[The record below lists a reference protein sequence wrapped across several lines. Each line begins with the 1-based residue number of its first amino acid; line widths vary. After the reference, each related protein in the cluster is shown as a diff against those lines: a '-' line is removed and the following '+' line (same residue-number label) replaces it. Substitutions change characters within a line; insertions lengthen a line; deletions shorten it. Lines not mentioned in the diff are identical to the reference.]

1 MLWGQIRFAGARRQS
16 GLETARMGLFI
27 LMVATAVTISCRNRA
42 SRGGNGVEEHR
53 TEITSDL
60 GGVPGARSSR
70 PLNFERAEVLTLE
83 GDPPRYLLDVSGT
96 KPHLNMEV
104 ELVPLTYISQP
115 EYWGIEVVGS
125 LHGAGLPTPGRY
137 TASLPLAGFIGSQ
150 GIEVI
155 GADRSG
161 TIEVPPIAEQLGVC
175 HDWTALHDHQPPGPP
190 VLWVSGRC
198 RFPTAG
204 YSVELRPHEPQGI
217 SADDLLL
224 DRIVHAPTG
233 AAAQIVTETEVSYR
247 EETDF
252 DYKTVTILPDGP
264 SIKIE
269 DVY

>member
-1 MLWGQIRFAGARRQS
+1 
-16 GLETARMGLFI
+16 
-27 LMVATAVTISCRNRA
+27 
-42 SRGGNGVEEHR
+42 VEEHQ

-60 GGVPGARSSR
+60 PGVPGAQSSR
-70 PLNFERAEVLTLE
+70 CLNFERAEVLTLE
-83 GDPPRYLLDVSGT
+83 SDPPQYLLNVSGT

-104 ELVPLTYISQP
+104 ELVPLTYIRQP

-125 LHGAGLPTPGRY
+125 LRGVGLPTPRRY
-137 TASLPLAGFIGSQ
+137 TVSLPLTGFIGSQ

-161 TIEVPPIAEQLGVC
+161 TIEVPPIAEQLGAC
-175 HDWTALHDHQPPGPP
+175 HDWTAIHDHQPPGPS
-190 VLWVSGRC
+190 VLLVSGSC

-233 AAAQIVTETEVSYR
+233 AVAQVVTEVEVSYR

-252 DYKTVTILPDGP
+252 AYKTVTILPDGP
-264 SIKIE
+264 SIE
-269 DVY
+269 VQDVY